1 MTPIKFDGF
10 NAIYKSTGPDI
21 EDLPALRKDG
31 NVTSRWQPSYA
42 EMQVLMNGGAIEL
55 TIHGG
60 QPAVALRV
68 V

>member
-10 NAIYKSTGPDI
+10 NAIYKGCDGV
-21 EDLPALRKDG
+21 EDLPAKREDG
-31 NVTSRWQPSYA
+31 NVVSRWWPSQ
-42 EMQVLMNGGAIEL
+42 EDIDSLVRGGAIEL

>member
-1 MTPIKFDGF
+1 MTPQHFPEV
-10 NAIYKSTGPDI
+10 NCIYKGEGLV

-31 NVTSRWQPSYA
+31 NVISRWQPSWD
-42 EMQVLMNGGAIEL
+42 ELQRLDNGGAIEL
-55 TIHGG
+55 TIQGG